1 MFRVFGEGRLTRD
14 PEVREVNGT
23 KVAEF
28 TLATNEYRKSKNQG
42 EPSVKVAHF
51 FDCVIWDSG
60 AKIIEQYCQ
69 KGSRLVIEGRPRQEK
84 WTDKDGNNRSRVVF
98 RVEEFSIVDSRREGE
113 NTDNAE
119 PAGATTGPDTEEPPF

>member
-98 RVEEFSIVDSRREGE
+98 RVEEFSIVDSRRDGEGGDAD
-113 NTDNAE
+113 TVTTTE
-119 PAGATTGPDTEEPPF
+119 PAVEEKAPF